1 MKMYAKASSFY
12 SQVGLFGITIYA
24 VQNVTG
30 SFHSNCRDPFVDVMR
45 STPAHYLHA
54 FGDLLQ

>member
-30 SFHSNCRDPFVDVMR
+30 SFTAMPDPFVDVMR